1 MLLFEKSTFGDI
13 QKKIASLREKK
24 GKEKETL
31 SLINKA
37 INFGQGLVV
46 NLMWD
51 RALVYQHLAM
61 QEDSK
66 PERRKN
72 LRKRGWALAKMEASV
87 GSAGKYIKE
96 NGLKEWESR
105 YYRFLGR
112 VYDYKRD
119 FAKSVTAY
127 KKAIPLVRLD
137 PEFIKKGYP
146 RWLEIEGFLS
156 YALLMSGRIKEGY
169 SLARKTYNKF
179 DNSPEGRS
187 LKEKDYYTWAIWKSG
202 VVVRTFGVF
211 LLGKYT
217 FDKGEILSW
226 LSEAEKDLTPSKNI
240 RIWGDFSLRKDEVA
254 ALKRKLQEI

>member
-1 MLLFEKSTFGDI
+1 MQLFEKLTFGDL

-31 SLINKA
+31 SLINRA
-37 INFGQGLVV
+37 INFGEGVVV

-51 RALVYQHLAM
+51 KALVYQHLAM

-66 PERRKN
+66 PEGRKN

-87 GSAGKYIKE
+87 LSVGKHIKE
-96 NGLKEWESR
+96 NELKEWESR

-119 FAKSVTAY
+119 FAKSIGAY
-127 KKAIPLVRLD
+127 KKALPLARLD
-137 PEFIKKGYP
+137 PEFTKRGYP

-179 DNSPEGRS
+179 DDSPEGRS

-202 VVVRTFGVF
+202 IAIRTFGAF
-211 LLGKYT
+211 LSGKHT
-217 FDKGEILSW
+217 FDKDEMLSW
-226 LSEAEKDLTPSKNI
+226 LSQNEEILNPPKNI
-240 RIWGDFSLRKDEVA
+240 RIWGDFSLRKDEIA
-254 ALKRKLQEI
+254 ALKRKLREI